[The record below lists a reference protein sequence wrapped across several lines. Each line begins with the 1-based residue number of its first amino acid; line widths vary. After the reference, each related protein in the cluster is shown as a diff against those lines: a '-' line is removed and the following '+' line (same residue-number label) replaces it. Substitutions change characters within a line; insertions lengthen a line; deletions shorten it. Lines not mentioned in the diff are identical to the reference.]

1 MIALENGNGQLI
13 ERGRIVG
20 GRKLSLEYRENTSS
34 EDSFCF
40 YEADWYLYEYAPGKE
55 QNVRRIHLHF
65 SDMAGQQTGYLVR
78 QYAAWRLG
86 RVRPVTV
93 RLELD
98 TRISHWLR
106 YLRVRRITDPEK
118 FGAAEFMRFG
128 QWLHMQGIREDV
140 CERILSTVNRLL
152 LTGQKLGWLVT
163 ADELQGESRRAE
175 EKLPSLD
182 WDTCLT
188 AATAG
193 KLTAVGATEPIPKEI
208 CEQILQHALVDEA
221 DEVTRAGIIIQSQ
234 TGLRISEVLSL
245 KEDCLKKD
253 RNGEWWLMYSL
264 KKTTK
269 AEPEQWRVPAN
280 RMVREAV
287 ERLRAATEML
297 RRESGRTELF
307 LVRNHGIRP
316 VSQTNW
322 NKGRLRSFLKRWE
335 ITDENGQVYE
345 LHSHQFR
352 ATYVR
357 DQLLAGAQIEQI
369 RHRFGH
375 VSPEMT
381 ARYIHL
387 QEEEMTALLTPY
399 MAVVGR

>member
-1 MIALENGNGQLI
+1 
-13 ERGRIVG
+13 
-20 GRKLSLEYRENTSS
+20 
-34 EDSFCF
+34 
-40 YEADWYLYEYAPGKE
+40 
-55 QNVRRIHLHF
+55 
-65 SDMAGQQTGYLVR
+65 
-78 QYAAWRLG
+78 
-86 RVRPVTV
+86 
-93 RLELD
+93 
-98 TRISHWLR
+98 
-106 YLRVRRITDPEK
+106 
-118 FGAAEFMRFG
+118 
-128 QWLHMQGIREDV
+128 
-140 CERILSTVNRLL
+140 
-152 LTGQKLGWLVT
+152 
-163 ADELQGESRRAE
+163 
-175 EKLPSLD
+175 
-182 WDTCLT
+182 
-188 AATAG
+188 
-193 KLTAVGATEPIPKEI
+193 
-208 CEQILQHALVDEA
+208 
-221 DEVTRAGIIIQSQ
+221 
-234 TGLRISEVLSL
+234 
-245 KEDCLKKD
+245 
-253 RNGEWWLMYSL
+253 
-264 KKTTK
+264 
-269 AEPEQWRVPAN
+269 
-280 RMVREAV
+280 MVREAV